1 MEPIAT
7 APAATVP
14 TAQALAANKKAKDSA
29 QDFEAV
35 FLGQMTSLLLENVQT
50 DEQFGG
56 GHGEEMFK
64 GILAEKL
71 GKQMAKVGG
80 IGLAPAVMDQIIK
93 LQQGSKS

>member
-1 MEPIAT
+1 MDLVSPVA
-7 APAATVP
+7 AVPNAQQLAAT
-14 TAQALAANKKAKDSA
+14 KKAKDSA

-93 LQQGSKS
+93 LQQGSKP